1 MKKFFL
7 FYCFIAA
14 IIFAACEKSGSDS
27 SSNPSNPNPTPAPL
41 KFTSTFGPPPS
52 DNVCLGDD
60 YAYYLTDT
68 DPQNVIL
75 TNIIVPRDIYTLKVI
90 MDSKIYYTLD
100 PKWYKKTIIVHFR
113 CTMWKDG
120 GDTGGMTFEKTLIA
134 DSVNNIVIPIPPR

>member
-7 FYCFIAA
+7 FYCFVVA
-14 IIFAACEKSGSDS
+14 IIFAACEKNGSDS
-27 SSNPSNPNPTPAPL
+27 SSPSNPNPTMAPL

-52 DNVCLGDD
+52 SNVCLGDD

-75 TNIIVPRDIYTLKVI
+75 GNIIVPRDIYTLKVI
-90 MDSKIYYTLD
+90 MDSKINYTLD
-100 PKWYKKTIIVHFR
+100 PKWYKKTIIIHFR

-120 GDTGGMTFEKTLIA
+120 NDAEGMTFEKTLVA